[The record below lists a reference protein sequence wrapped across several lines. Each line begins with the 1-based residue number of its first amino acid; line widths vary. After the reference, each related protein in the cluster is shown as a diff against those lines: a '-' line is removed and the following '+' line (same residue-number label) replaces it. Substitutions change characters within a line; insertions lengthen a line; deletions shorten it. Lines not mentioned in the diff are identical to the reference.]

1 MVDLGRWLDG
11 TYKVREPVKPEDFE
25 ELDASAGE

>member
-11 TYKVREPVKPEDFE
+11 TYKVTEPAKPEDFE
-25 ELDASAGE
+25 QSESTADE